1 MIYNS
6 KTKTL
11 HHSSIPVFYV
21 TLLIILIPAGIFF
34 FILWLG
40 QPVKLSLITK
50 IVVSVIY
57 SFFLIMCLVYLFST
71 LLSDPGILPSVYMN
85 SSIPSNET
93 KKADSQKDYYVEYLS
108 RSDLQ
113 YQMEYRGINSGLQRY
128 YNLYKF
134 KYLEIDQNGSS
145 EIEV

>member
-1 MIYNS
+1 
-6 KTKTL
+6 
-11 HHSSIPVFYV
+11 
-21 TLLIILIPAGIFF
+21 
-34 FILWLG
+34 
-40 QPVKLSLITK
+40 
-50 IVVSVIY
+50 
-57 SFFLIMCLVYLFST
+57 MCLVYLFST